1 MKEKFIVIPDSFKG
15 TMTSAEV
22 CGIMRE
28 RILRFYPRAQVVSIP
43 VADGGEGTV
52 EAFLAAVGGRRVK
65 QRVSG
70 PFGEAVEAEYG
81 VLPDEE
87 TAVLETASCA
97 GLPLAS
103 GRLDP
108 LAATTYGLGELM
120 AGAVRRGC
128 RRLVVGLG
136 GSCTNDAGAGMAA
149 ALGVTFRDIRG
160 AEFVPT
166 GGTLKN
172 VAAIDCS
179 KAARFLSGVHIA
191 AMCDIDN
198 PLFGPEG
205 AARVFSPQKGAGPEA
220 VSELEEGL
228 RHIAG
233 VIQQSLGVDV
243 SGLPGGGAAGGMGA
257 GMKAFLGAELQPGIE
272 IVLDTVKF
280 GETLAGAGLV
290 FTGEG
295 RLDAQSLHG
304 KVVAGVARR
313 ARKAGVPV
321 VAVVGDVGAG
331 AREAYGRGVTAV
343 FSINR
348 TAVPY
353 EQAKLRSRE
362 DLGSTMEDLL
372 RLLRGVGC

>member
-1 MKEKFIVIPDSFKG
+1 
-15 TMTSAEV
+15 
-22 CGIMRE
+22 
-28 RILRFYPRAQVVSIP
+28 
-43 VADGGEGTV
+43 
-52 EAFLAAVGGRRVK
+52 
-65 QRVSG
+65 
-70 PFGEAVEAEYG
+70 
-81 VLPDEE
+81 
-87 TAVLETASCA
+87 
-97 GLPLAS
+97 
-103 GRLDP
+103 
-108 LAATTYGLGELM
+108 
-120 AGAVRRGC
+120 
-128 RRLVVGLG
+128 
-136 GSCTNDAGAGMAA
+136 
-149 ALGVTFRDIRG
+149 
-160 AEFVPT
+160 
-166 GGTLKN
+166 
-172 VAAIDCS
+172 
-179 KAARFLSGVHIA
+179 
-191 AMCDIDN
+191 
-198 PLFGPEG
+198 
-205 AARVFSPQKGAGPEA
+205 
-220 VSELEEGL
+220 
-228 RHIAG
+228 
-233 VIQQSLGVDV
+233 
-243 SGLPGGGAAGGMGA
+243 
-257 GMKAFLGAELQPGIE
+257 MKAFLGAELQPGIE